1 MSGDIHKESLSFL
14 RSSLKGYS
22 SYKNQSKREKTDL
35 IFRQY
40 LIDSLIKYLDKAR
53 EAQEAAIFT
62 QMTVIWPD
70 VELLCSRLESLLN
83 IVKRTDYET
92 STFFSST
99 LEGFDQRVLIMA
111 EAEIIRLLDDLR
123 DMFGD
128 FYDSI
133 ESGLLDVSS
142 DLMAKILQNVER
154 IKQLYTERLT
164 LIREYRKF

>member
-1 MSGDIHKESLSFL
+1 MSGDVHQQSLLFL

-22 SYKNQSKREKTDL
+22 SYENPSKREKTDQIL
-35 IFRQY
+35 RQRLNDY
-40 LIDSLIKYLDKAR
+40 LVEYLDKAR

-70 VELLCSRLESLLN
+70 VELLCSRLELLLN
-83 IVKRTDYET
+83 IVKKTDYET
-92 STFFSST
+92 STFFSSN

-111 EAEIIRLLDDLR
+111 EAEIIKLLDDLR

-142 DLMAKILQNVER
+142 NLMAKILQSAER

-164 LIREYRKF
+164 LIRDYKKF

>member
-1 MSGDIHKESLSFL
+1 
-14 RSSLKGYS
+14 
-22 SYKNQSKREKTDL
+22 
-35 IFRQY
+35 
-40 LIDSLIKYLDKAR
+40 
-53 EAQEAAIFT
+53 
-62 QMTVIWPD
+62 
-70 VELLCSRLESLLN
+70 
-83 IVKRTDYET
+83 
-92 STFFSST
+92 

-142 DLMAKILQNVER
+142 NLMAKILQNTER

-164 LIREYRKF
+164 LIREYKKF